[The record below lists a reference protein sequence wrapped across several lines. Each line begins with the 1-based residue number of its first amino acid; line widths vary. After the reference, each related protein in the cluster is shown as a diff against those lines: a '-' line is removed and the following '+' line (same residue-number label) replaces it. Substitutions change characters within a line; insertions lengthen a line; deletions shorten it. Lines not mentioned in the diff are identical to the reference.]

1 MALTIMIHIQGE
13 AEVILGEVEALPGPD
28 ALSLL
33 VNNPRQ
39 RDGKDLKYLSQGVV
53 TALWPMARVSFIEVM
68 PSTEEEEIVSFVRE

>member
-1 MALTIMIHIQGE
+1 MALTILIHVQGE
-13 AEVILGEVEALPGPD
+13 AEPILGEVEALPGLD

-53 TALWPMARVSFIEVM
+53 TALWPMARISFIEVM
-68 PSTEEEEIVSFVRE
+68 PSMEEEEIVSFVRE